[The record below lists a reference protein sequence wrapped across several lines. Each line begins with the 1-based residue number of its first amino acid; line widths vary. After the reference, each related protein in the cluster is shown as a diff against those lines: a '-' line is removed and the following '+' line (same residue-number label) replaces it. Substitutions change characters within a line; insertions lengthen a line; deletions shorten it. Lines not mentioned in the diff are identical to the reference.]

1 MEKEIDTEMEN
12 PEEIDMT
19 SASID
24 RLQEHNINAADI
36 NKLKS
41 AGICTAKGLL
51 MVTRKELLSIKGI
64 SDQKIDKMI
73 EAAQKIESLGF
84 STASDVME
92 KRKHIRRITTGSSN
106 LDKLLLG
113 GIESMAITEAFGEF
127 RTGKTQLSHT
137 LCVTAQLPSEQ
148 GGGYGKVIYIDTENT
163 FRPERIKE
171 ISKRFELDEN
181 QTLDN
186 ILVARAYTV
195 DHLNQLLMAAAS
207 KMYEDNYALMIVDS
221 IMAPFRVD
229 YTGRG
234 ELSERQQVLGKTLS
248 RLLKIAEQFNVA
260 VFMTNQVMSDPG
272 GNTAFACDPRKP
284 VGGNIVA
291 HASTTRLYFRKGKGE
306 QRVCKIYD
314 SPLLPESECTFCL
327 GDGGVCDPND

>member
-1 MEKEIDTEMEN
+1 MQRESQ
-12 PEEIDMT
+12 EEVSEDNL
-19 SASID
+19 SSVSID
-24 RLQEHNINAADI
+24 KLQDFNINVADI

-51 MVTRKELLSIKGI
+51 MVTRKELLNIKGI
-64 SDQKIDKMI
+64 TDVKVDKMI

-84 STASDVME
+84 SKATDIMV
-92 KRKHIRRITTGSSN
+92 KREHIRRITTGSKN
-106 LDKLLLG
+106 LDNLLQG

-127 RTGKTQLSHT
+127 RTGKTQLAHT
-137 LCVTAQLPSEQ
+137 LCVTAQLDKEN
-148 GGGYGKVIYIDTENT
+148 GGGHGKVCFIDTENT

-171 ISKRFELDEN
+171 IAKRFELDEEA
-181 QTLDN
+181 TLDN

-195 DHLNQLLMAAAS
+195 DHLNQLLMFAAA
-207 KMYEDNYALMIVDS
+207 KMYEDEFALLIVDS
-221 IMAPFRVD
+221 IMSPFRVD
-229 YTGRG
+229 YSGRG

-248 RLLKIAEQFNVA
+248 RMLKIAEQFNVA

-272 GNTAFACDPRKP
+272 GNSAFAMDPRKP

-306 QRVCKIYD
+306 QRICKIYD
-314 SPLLPESECTFCL
+314 SPLLPESEATFQL
-327 GDGGVCDPND
+327 GIGGISDPSD